1 MAVIVLKEY
10 REPLDRAL
18 EIANHVYDNA
28 YNFTEDECGNIYDII
43 FGDKVC
49 DVVVDEIPNF
59 DWFDPYTTY
68 KEDVLAFIQAF
79 LEAAKDITYI

>member
-28 YNFTEDECGNIYDII
+28 YNFTEDEWENIYDII

-49 DVVVDEIPNF
+49 DVVVDAIPNF
-59 DWFDPYTTY
+59 DWVDTDTTY
-68 KEDVLAFIQAF
+68 KEDILAFIEAF
-79 LEAAKDITYI
+79 MEVAKDITYI

>member
-18 EIANHVYDNA
+18 EIANYVYDNA
-28 YNFTEDECGNIYDII
+28 YNFTEDEWENVYDII

-49 DVVVDEIPNF
+49 DVVVDAIPNF
-59 DWFDPYTTY
+59 DWFDPDTTY

-79 LEAAKDITYI
+79 LDTAKDITYI

>member
-28 YNFTEDECGNIYDII
+28 YNFTEDEWGNIYDII

-49 DVVVDEIPNF
+49 GVVVDAIPNF
-59 DWFDPYTTY
+59 DWFDTDTTY
-68 KEDVLAFIQAF
+68 EEDVLAFIPAF
-79 LEAAKDITYI
+79 LEAAKDIIYI

>member
-10 REPLDRAL
+10 RESLDRAL

-28 YNFTEDECGNIYDII
+28 YNFTEDEWGNIYDII

-49 DVVVDEIPNF
+49 GVVVDAIPNF
-59 DWFDPYTTY
+59 DWFDPDTTY
-68 KEDVLAFIQAF
+68 KEDVLAFIPDF
-79 LEAAKDITYI
+79 LEVAKDITYI

>member
-10 REPLDRAL
+10 REPLERAL

-28 YNFTEDECGNIYDII
+28 YNFIEDEWGNIYDII

-49 DVVVDEIPNF
+49 GVVVDAIPNF
-59 DWFDPYTTY
+59 DWFDTDTTY
-68 KEDVLAFIQAF
+68 EEDVLAFIPAF
-79 LEAAKDITYI
+79 LEAAKDIIYI

>member
-18 EIANHVYDNA
+18 EIANHVYYNA
-28 YNFTEDECGNIYDII
+28 YNFTEDEWGNIYDII

-49 DVVVDEIPNF
+49 DVVVDAIPNF
-59 DWFDPYTTY
+59 DWFDPDTTY

-79 LEAAKDITYI
+79 LEIAKDITYI

>member
-18 EIANHVYDNA
+18 EIVNYVYDNA
-28 YNFTEDECGNIYDII
+28 YKFTEDEWENIYDII

-49 DVVVDEIPNF
+49 GVVVDAIPNF
-59 DWFDPYTTY
+59 DWFDPDTTY
-68 KEDVLAFIQAF
+68 KEDVLAFIQAL
-79 LEAAKDITYI
+79 LETTKDITYI